1 MINVTN
7 DSTTGLLLL
16 VVVGLAVVDV
26 VTFVG
31 LVEVVV
37 VTLVG
42 LVVVVVG
49 TFVGLVVVVVGTAVV
64 VELFLLHL
72 NLEKFNNKDRKS
84 N

>member
-31 LVEVVV
+31 LV
-37 VTLVG
+37 
-42 LVVVVVG
+42 
-49 TFVGLVVVVVGTAVV
+49 VVVVGTAVV

-72 NLEKFNNKDRKS
+72 HLEKFNNKDRKS

>member
-7 DSTTGLLLL
+7 DSTTGFLLL

-26 VTFVG
+26 V
-31 LVEVVV
+31 
-37 VTLVG
+37 
-42 LVVVVVG
+42 

-72 NLEKFNNKDRKS
+72 HLEKFNNKDRKS

>member
-37 VTLVG
+37 
-42 LVVVVVG
+42 G

-72 NLEKFNNKDRKS
+72 HLEKFNNKDRKS

>member
-31 LVEVVV
+31 LV
-37 VTLVG
+37 
-42 LVVVVVG
+42 
-49 TFVGLVVVVVGTAVV
+49 VVVVGTAVV
-64 VELFLLHL
+64 AELFLLHL
-72 NLEKFNNKDRKS
+72 NLEKYNNKDRKS